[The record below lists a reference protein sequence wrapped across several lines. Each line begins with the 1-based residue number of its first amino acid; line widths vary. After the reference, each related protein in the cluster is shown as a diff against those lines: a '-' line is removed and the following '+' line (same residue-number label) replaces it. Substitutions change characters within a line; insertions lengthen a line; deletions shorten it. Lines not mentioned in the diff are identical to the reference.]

1 MTRAAFNP
9 PPPIWT
15 RKRTTVIVAAA
26 APRSVGDSR
35 RANNGTVISRR
46 LNTDSR
52 EIRLQPK
59 LRRKRPRRLICRWTT
74 GAAASAPDKV
84 APDGIEAFLQRS
96 EEHTSELQSL
106 MRISYA
112 VFCLKKK
119 TISKIKI

>member
-74 GAAASAPDKV
+74 GAAASAPAKV
-84 APDGIEAFLQRS
+84 TPDGSEAFLQKNGR
-96 EEHTSELQSL
+96 TSCRERGLQAGL
-106 MRISYA
+106 VLGVA
-112 VFCLKKK
+112 VTIKKK
-119 TISKIKI
+119 